1 MTVAHRKPDI
11 EPGYMD
17 ADGARRYLDVSRTYF
32 DEHIRPILPVH
43 DFRAPG
49 SKKPMPKFSRG
60 DLDAW
65 AMTRRREKRP
75 A

>member
-1 MTVAHRKPDI
+1 MTKPTI
-11 EPGYMD
+11 EPGYYN
-17 ADGARRYLDVSRTYF
+17 ASEAARYLGVSKSF
-32 DEHIRPILPVH
+32 FEDHVRPLLTATH

-49 SKKPMPKFSRG
+49 AKKPMPKYARA

-65 AMTRRREKRP
+65 ALTRRKS